1 MVLIASRRRAGKSRG
16 SRKARTGWLT
26 HFQSIDH
33 CVSTGMFLRVDA
45 IRNCTPLT
53 LFQTEFA
60 CQLLSLGALTFTKLS
75 ILLFYHRIFRNQ
87 IFHKLIWVLGVMVV
101 VWGISFFFATLFE
114 CYPISQVWTTFYGQP
129 RKCYDYLPMF
139 FATVITNMIMDI
151 MILTIPWPRYGSY
164 RCLYGKRL
172 LLLEFSF

>member
-1 MVLIASRRRAGKSRG
+1 
-16 SRKARTGWLT
+16 
-26 HFQSIDH
+26 
-33 CVSTGMFLRVDA
+33 MFLRVDA

-151 MILTIPWPRYGSY
+151 MILTIPWPMIWKLQMPLRQKVAVTGIF
-164 RCLYGKRL
+164 L
-172 LLLEFSF
+172 LGGL